1 MLGKRL
7 SESMSDI
14 GDDLIAD
21 AMEYRAEKKR
31 NVWLRVA
38 AVAAVVAMVIGLT
51 AVLWDGTEPG
61 EQMGMPTVGTTVA
74 PTQLPT
80 TLPDV
85 PTVPTESQGYEL
97 VKVSGVLKVYACDK
111 ENVSEEELKK
121 YELTDTIDS
130 YKTMIVPYTNFG
142 GAAIPFVFSFPSNYF
157 NNDDL
162 KIEITT
168 EYGHFYTTKD
178 GKVDLHAQKISIKN
192 NEKIYWTH
200 GSVDDAIVVY
210 GDEGRFYADI
220 IIWIENRIVG
230 YGVVDFVFY
239 NPDVVGARPSF
250 VTTGFTTMCFP
261 MIDGKYQ
268 NVTEEDVWKEI
279 EAYKQM
285 KAELEEV

>member
-121 YELTDTIDS
+121 Y
-130 YKTMIVPYTNFG
+130 
-142 GAAIPFVFSFPSNYF
+142 
-157 NNDDL
+157 
-162 KIEITT
+162 
-168 EYGHFYTTKD
+168 FYTCPHCQKD
-178 GKVDLHAQKISIKN
+178 LRVVNVVRCGEFRYIYDERNERFDYDCNSLVDSPYSCGHCHQALEN
-192 NEKIYWTH
+192 
-200 GSVDDAIVVY
+200 
-210 GDEGRFYADI
+210 FDI
-220 IIWIENRIVG
+220 
-230 YGVVDFVFY
+230 D
-239 NPDVVGARPSF
+239 
-250 VTTGFTTMCFP
+250 
-261 MIDGKYQ
+261 
-268 NVTEEDVWKEI
+268 
-279 EAYKQM
+279 
-285 KAELEEV
+285 